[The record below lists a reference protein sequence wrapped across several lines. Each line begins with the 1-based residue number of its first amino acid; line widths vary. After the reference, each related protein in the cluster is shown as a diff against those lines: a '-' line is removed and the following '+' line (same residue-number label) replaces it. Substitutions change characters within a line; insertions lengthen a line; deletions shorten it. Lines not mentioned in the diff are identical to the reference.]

1 MRMRT
6 ITRVLEEAG
15 GMKTL
20 QFIDSNCSQAD
31 PGQYIMVWIPG
42 LEEIPMSLSG
52 IGEEGVSSITIRPI
66 GEATEALCGLQ
77 KGDKIGVRGLYGF
90 GYKLQGEKPLIIA
103 GGTGAASLV
112 PLARKLENL
121 GVNPTFIL
129 GARDSSQLLF
139 RERLKKIVGD
149 RLLIATDDGST
160 GYKGYAS
167 NYAEEVMD
175 KLQSDMVYTCGPELM
190 MSLVFK
196 AAEERQIPLQA
207 SLERYIKCAVGLCGA
222 CAIGPF
228 RVCKDGPVF
237 DTEMLRKVSDEFG
250 KSRMKP
256 SGKVVGVSH

>member
-42 LEEIPMSLSG
+42 LEEIPISLSG

-66 GEATEALCGLQ
+66 GEATETLCGLQ
-77 KGDKIGVRGLYGF
+77 KGDKIGVRGPYGF

-250 KSRMKP
+250 KSRMEP

>member
-1 MRMRT
+1 MRT
-6 ITRVLEEAG
+6 ITRVVEEAG

-52 IGEEGVSSITIRPI
+52 IGEEGVSSITVRPI
-66 GEATEALCGLQ
+66 GEATEALCSLT
-77 KGDKIGVRGLYGF
+77 KGDKIGVRGPYGY
-90 GYKLQGEKPLIIA
+90 GYKLKGEKPLIIA

-112 PLARKLENL
+112 PLTLKLENL

-139 RERLKKIVGD
+139 RERLEKIVGE
-149 RLLIATDDGST
+149 RLLIATDDGSA
-160 GYKGYAS
+160 GFKGYAS

-175 KLQSDMVYTCGPELM
+175 NIQADMVYTCGPELM

-196 AAEERQIPLQA
+196 ATEERNLPLQA

-222 CAIGPF
+222 CAIGPY

-250 KSRMKP
+250 KSRMEP